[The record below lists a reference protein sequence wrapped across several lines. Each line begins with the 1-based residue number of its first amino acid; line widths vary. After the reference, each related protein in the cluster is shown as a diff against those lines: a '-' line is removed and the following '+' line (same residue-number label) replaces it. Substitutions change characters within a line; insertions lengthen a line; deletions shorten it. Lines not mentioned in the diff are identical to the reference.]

1 MFQVKIKKFFITF
14 SFRFE
19 EQNGFIVGARS
30 VFEKAVEFFGDD
42 HINENLFIA
51 FARFEE
57 RQKEVLKLIY
67 IIFFTFIKDTQYI
80 IFFLFN

>member
-57 RQKEVLKLIY
+57 RQKEVLKLIN
-67 IIFFTFIKDTQYI
+67 IIFFTFIKEYTIYKYL
-80 IFFLFN
+80 LFN

>member
-57 RQKEVLKLIY
+57 RQKEVLKLIN
-67 IIFFTFIKDTQYI
+67 IIFFTFIKEYTIYKY
-80 IFFLFN
+80 FLFN